1 MIAYVLIFLLSVLI
15 TICVIRPTEYL
26 ETENRS
32 VRREMLKGESLE
44 IAGGVRAA

>member
-15 TICVIRPTEYL
+15 TICVIGPTEYL

-32 VRREMLKGESLE
+32 VRREMLKGRKS
-44 IAGGVRAA
+44 